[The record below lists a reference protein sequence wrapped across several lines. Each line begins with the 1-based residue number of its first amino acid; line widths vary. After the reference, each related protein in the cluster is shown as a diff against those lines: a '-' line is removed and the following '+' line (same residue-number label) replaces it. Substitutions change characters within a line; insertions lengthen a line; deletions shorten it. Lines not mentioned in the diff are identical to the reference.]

1 MRKVKPIATTIK
13 EGTQQL
19 GDSYIYKILTY
30 ITDTPLSVNHYKVL
44 LYVYYHS
51 GCRYHDAGNYYG
63 WTGSYIHELVHQLS
77 KLGYIQL
84 EYLGRKT
91 TYTTLTELGVK
102 YIKGLLSIK

>member
-1 MRKVKPIATTIK
+1 MRVKPIATTIK
-13 EGTQQL
+13 EGIQQL
-19 GDSYIYKILTY
+19 GNTCAIKVINYISS
-30 ITDTPLSVNHYKVL
+30 TPLTPNHYRVL
-44 LYVYYHS
+44 VYVYYHS

-63 WTGSYIHELVHQLS
+63 WTGAYIHELVHQLS

-91 TYTTLTELGVK
+91 TYTTLTELGMK